1 MYMDYAKILLFSHFT
16 DKMQKLRQTTRLFL
30 GDRQKNAIAHNC
42 NKIFFC
48 NFAVLKKQSH
58 KEYV

>member
-48 NFAVLKKQSH
+48 NFAVLKKTIA
-58 KEYV
+58 